1 MNIYRKEILN
11 ALRPLTSAEAY
22 LKEAEEFLAKEDN
35 ANASEKFYK
44 AVEEAIKIIAV
55 RGNLVKDWVEI

>member
-1 MNIYRKEILN
+1 V
-11 ALRPLTSAEAY
+11 
-22 LKEAEEFLAKEDN
+22 FLAKEDN
-35 ANASEKFYK
+35 ANASGKYYK

>member
-1 MNIYRKEILN
+1 MLN